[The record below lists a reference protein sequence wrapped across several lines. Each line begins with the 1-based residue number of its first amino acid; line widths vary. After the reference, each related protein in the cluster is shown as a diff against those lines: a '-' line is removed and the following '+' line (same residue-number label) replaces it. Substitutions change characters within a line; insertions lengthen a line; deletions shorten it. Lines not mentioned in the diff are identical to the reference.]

1 MPSSPEPR
9 FDAARARR
17 YWRHAP
23 SGAGKHDTGALVA
36 SHGLHDVWDVAFR
49 SRLLNYPEEE
59 QFLRTFAERAPGLRM
74 VSIGSGLGFHEL
86 FYASAGARVT
96 CCDIVETNLAAIATV
111 AGRKGLHID
120 TVHNDDV
127 GAQPLPG
134 NVNLVF
140 IYGCLMHMP
149 VPSQREVIQRA
160 REALVE
166 GGSVVLM
173 AYAWEFARRTCG
185 WTDPSQFDPLTFA
198 RASDPTVG
206 DEACPWSD
214 WHDDAKI
221 LDLAGGGARILRRQ
235 TWNDGQFLWYELD
248 WNPGSATPCR
258 FFESDALEAGSLL
271 LQLGPRDFSPSAAD
285 VSHGWRRLTVRMPA
299 SRSDYA
305 LVSRTIAAPA
315 GANAVTIDV
324 AVTTGALSAGI
335 LDVDAQRFVAVAIRA
350 SAGRQP
356 VLLLADPL
364 PARFQVVLS
373 NHQPA
378 SPARGEFVFR
388 RANILERPLAAVPAA
403 RLERP

>member
-173 AYAWEFARRTCG
+173 VYAWEFARRTCG

-221 LDLAGGGARILRRQ
+221 LDLAGGGARILRCQ

-248 WNPGSATPCR
+248 WNPGNATPCR

-350 SAGRQP
+350 SVGRQP

>member
-23 SGAGKHDTGALVA
+23 SGAGKHDTGALVD

-86 FYASAGARVT
+86 FYASAGAGVT
-96 CCDIVETNLAAIATV
+96 CCDIVETNLAAIAKV
-111 AGRKGLHID
+111 AERKGLHVE
-120 TVHNDDV
+120 TVHADDV
-127 GAQPLPG
+127 AAQPLPG
-134 NVNLVF
+134 HVDLVF

-149 VPSQREVIQRA
+149 VPAQRDLMRRA

-166 GGSVVLM
+166 SGSVVLM
-173 AYAWEFARRTCG
+173 VYAWEFARRTCG

-221 LDLAGGGARILRRQ
+221 LDLAGRGARILHRQ
-235 TWNDGQFLWYELD
+235 PWNDGQFLWYELD
-248 WNPGSATPCR
+248 WNPGAATPR
-258 FFESDALEAGSLL
+258 PFFEPRALEDGTAR
-271 LQLGPRDFSPSAAD
+271 LQLGPRDFSPSAAE

-299 SRSDYA
+299 SRGDYA
-305 LVSRTIAAPA
+305 LVSRTVTAPA
-315 GANAVTIDV
+315 GANAVTIDM
-324 AVTTGALSAGI
+324 AVRTGALSAGI
-335 LDVDAQRFVAVAIRA
+335 LDVDTQRFVAVAIKA
-350 SAGRQP
+350 SSGRQP

-378 SPARGEFVFR
+378 SPAPGKFVFHG
-388 RANILERPLAAVPAA
+388 ASVLQRPLAAVPAD
-403 RLERP
+403 RLVRP

>member
-23 SGAGKHDTGALVA
+23 SGAGKHDTGTLVA
-36 SHGLHDVWDVAFR
+36 SPGLHDVWDVAFR

-96 CCDIVETNLAAIATV
+96 CCDIVDTNLAAIARV
-111 AGRKGLHID
+111 AGRKGLHVD
-120 TVHNDDV
+120 TVHADDV

-134 NVNLVF
+134 NVDLVF

-149 VPSQREVIQRA
+149 VPAQRDVIQRA
-160 REALVE
+160 REALVQ

-173 AYAWEFARRTCG
+173 VYAWEFARRTCG
-185 WTDPSQFDPLTFA
+185 WTEPSQFDPLTFA

-221 LDLAGGGARILRRQ
+221 LDLAGRGARILRRQ
-235 TWNDGQFLWYELD
+235 PWNDCQFLWYELD
-248 WNPGSATPCR
+248 WNPGHATPR
-258 FFESDALEAGSLL
+258 LFFEPDALVEGASLL
-271 LQLGPRDFSPSAAD
+271 RLGPRDFSPSAAE

-299 SRSDYA
+299 SRGDYA
-305 LVSRTIAAPA
+305 LVSRTITAPA

-324 AVTTGALSAGI
+324 EVKTGALSAGI

-350 SAGRQP
+350 RSGRQP

-373 NHQPA
+373 NHQPE
-378 SPARGEFVFR
+378 SPARGEFGFR
-388 RANILERPLAAVPAA
+388 RASVLQRPLAAVPAD

>member
-173 AYAWEFARRTCG
+173 VYAWEFARRTCG

-258 FFESDALEAGSLL
+258 FFESDALEAGSSL
-271 LQLGPRDFSPSAAD
+271 LQLGPRDFSASAAD

-305 LVSRTIAAPA
+305 LVSRTITAPA

-324 AVTTGALSAGI
+324 AVRTGALSAGI

-350 SAGRQP
+350 SVGRQP

>member
-173 AYAWEFARRTCG
+173 VYAWEFARRTCG

-350 SAGRQP
+350 SVGRQP

>member
-36 SHGLHDVWDVAFR
+36 SHSLHDVWDVAFR

-173 AYAWEFARRTCG
+173 VYAWEFARRTCG

-221 LDLAGGGARILRRQ
+221 LDLAGGGARILRCQ

-258 FFESDALEAGSLL
+258 FFESDALEAGSSL
-271 LQLGPRDFSPSAAD
+271 LQLGPRDFSASAAD

-305 LVSRTIAAPA
+305 LVSRTITAPA

-350 SAGRQP
+350 SVGRQP

>member
-173 AYAWEFARRTCG
+173 VYAWEFARRTCG

-221 LDLAGGGARILRRQ
+221 LDLAGGGARILRCQ

-258 FFESDALEAGSLL
+258 FFESDALEAGSSL
-271 LQLGPRDFSPSAAD
+271 LQLGPRDFSASAAD

-305 LVSRTIAAPA
+305 LVSRTITAPA

-350 SAGRQP
+350 SVGRQP

>member
-173 AYAWEFARRTCG
+173 VYAWEFARRTCG

-258 FFESDALEAGSLL
+258 FFESDALEAGSSL
-271 LQLGPRDFSPSAAD
+271 LQLGPRDFSASAAD

-305 LVSRTIAAPA
+305 LVSRTITAPA

-350 SAGRQP
+350 SVGRQP